1 MSPVPPVNAA
11 APWEATY
18 LREDGRRGG
27 SRRPFIRATAGD
39 ALRWGFAVLVCLWMA
54 LCTAV
59 APLYWRGSSIRD
71 FSGEQTSILL
81 FSFLVY
87 LGIVTLLVR
96 YAHHPGLRRRTEILR
111 MLPPPESPSAGRS
124 LASKRRRRRFART
137 SGIRRTVRRGVIHA
151 TDSFGKIAA
160 ILLIG
165 WAWAPITLVSAF
177 GADALSQVR
186 EFSWAWN
193 QWTGI
198 DQPYIGFF
206 SFVPMD
212 IYPTAH
218 YLWPTNATYLTD
230 QHNVVLTVIMGAAAT
245 ASRFLTGS
253 NDWGLAAV
261 SLLQTLIA
269 VLCCAATAN
278 RFFNAPWLPTVTAW
292 ACENTDPRHPEAG
305 LRPVPASLPHPEK
318 GMVPR
323 SLPAV
328 RDWESSTDGHGTTCF
343 AGAATRV
350 AILAFLLVCP
360 LVVLST
366 ISLTKSPLFAFTFVW
381 WFGVGYEMHRTS
393 VSRRIGT
400 SVGTD
405 DAGRRPRQLHR
416 SLFRLRGRS
425 MAALAAS
432 SVLMLVSA
440 KYAWYIIV
448 VTAVLLLL
456 ADRAHRRETIVALLL
471 PTLVVHGGI
480 ALLIRSG
487 VVISGDPI
495 ESRGVQ
501 IQQIARTASRN
512 PDAIPETARR
522 EISRIFNLDQ
532 MADAYKPQDADPVKS
547 SGIQSKKVSYRWRT
561 VTAADMAR
569 FNDAWVRIVAAD
581 PVDALDAFLA
591 KCYGYFA
598 VTDAPYVS
606 MSYYVNNG
614 YVSDDTAWIG
624 HWNPKWRKAVAGTA
638 EAWSRLP
645 VLGWPVNGNLYV
657 SLTLLLAAA
666 EVVLKR
672 WRSLA
677 WHLPLLMLMGVMVL
691 SPANNFDRHM
701 LPLVFVFGFL
711 ALQFLRESHGTVTTP
726 SPERPT
732 RGRHPL
738 VSPSGR
744 YDDMMSR

>member
-11 APWEATY
+11 APWETTY
-18 LREDGRRGG
+18 LHEGG
-27 SRRPFIRATAGD
+27 HGPRPTRPFRRTTVGG

-59 APLYWRGSSIRD
+59 APLYWRDSSIRD
-71 FSGEQTSILL
+71 FSGEQASILL

-87 LGIVTLLVR
+87 LGIVLLLVR
-96 YAHHPGLRRRTEILR
+96 YGHGHGFRRRRTTKVP
-111 MLPPPESPSAGRS
+111 LPEATAAPEVRG
-124 LASKRRRRRFART
+124 RRRPRRRAART
-137 SGIRRTVRRGVIHA
+137 SHMRLRLRRGIIRA
-151 TDSFGKIAA
+151 TGSFRGIAI
-160 ILLIG
+160 ILLVG

-177 GADALSQVR
+177 GADVFSQIR

-193 QWTGI
+193 QWTGL

-218 YLWPTNATYLTD
+218 YLWPSDATYLTD
-230 QHNVVLTVIMGAAAT
+230 QHNVVLTVVTGAAAT

-269 VLCCAATAN
+269 ALCCAATAN
-278 RFFNAPWLPTVTAW
+278 RFFNTPWLPTVTAW
-292 ACENTDPRHPEAG
+292 TCENADPRRPETGRRPPQACL
-305 LRPVPASLPHPEK
+305 LRPDRGVVL
-318 GMVPR
+318 R
-323 SLPAV
+323 TLPAV
-328 RDWESSTDGHGTTCF
+328 RDWGSSTDGRGTSCF
-343 AGAATRV
+343 AGTATRV
-350 AILAFLLVCP
+350 TILVFLLVCP

-366 ISLTKSPLFAFTFVW
+366 ISLTKSPLFAFAFVW
-381 WFGVGYEMHRTS
+381 WFGVCYEMHCTSQGTAAEEGRTTA
-393 VSRRIGT
+393 RRWT
-400 SVGTD
+400 RD
-405 DAGRRPRQLHR
+405 RRRGI
-416 SLFRLRGRS
+416 FRLRGRS
-425 MAALAAS
+425 VAALALS
-432 SVLMLVSA
+432 TVLMLVSA

-448 VTAVLLLL
+448 VTAILMLL
-456 ADRAHRRETIVALLL
+456 ADRRHRRETVIALLL

-480 ALLIRSG
+480 SLLIRSG
-487 VVISGDPI
+487 AVISGDPI

-501 IQQIARTASRN
+501 IQQIARIASRN
-512 PDAIPETARR
+512 PEAIQGRART

-561 VTAADMAR
+561 VTAADMAS
-569 FNDAWVRIVAAD
+569 FNDAWAHIVAAD
-581 PVDALDAFLA
+581 PVTAVDAFLA

-614 YVSDDTAWIG
+614 YVAEDTAWIG
-624 HWNPKWRKAVAGTA
+624 RWNPQWRAVVAGVS
-638 EAWSRLP
+638 EAWSSLP

-666 EVVLKR
+666 EVVLRR

-711 ALQFLRESHGTVTTP
+711 ALQFIRESHEIPRKDG
-726 SPERPT
+726 
-732 RGRHPL
+732 
-738 VSPSGR
+738 
-744 YDDMMSR
+744 